1 MLVVE
6 PVPSEI
12 VGLPGIGF
20 GGFEGT
26 ESNSWAQSMAFGI
39 VINLNKPF
47 LILGEA
53 GFPVKLVSS
62 NVRHLKSFL

>member
-1 MLVVE
+1 VE

-12 VGLPGIGF
+12 VGLPGTCF
-20 GGFEGT
+20 GCFEGT
-26 ESNSWAQSMAFGI
+26 KSSSYAQSMVLAMAMD
-39 VINLNKPF
+39 LNQPF

-53 GFPVKLVSS
+53 AFPVKLVSS